1 MLKEVGKAQVIDVI
15 DRRHSTPSSVSR
27 REEWSLDEVM
37 LPGLPD
43 VGRLFCF

>member
-1 MLKEVGKAQVIDVI
+1 MAVGVWVK
-15 DRRHSTPSSVSR
+15 RLG
-27 REEWSLDEVM
+27 EKGEWSLDEVM